1 MPEDAEVGS
10 SDSTSSGE
18 ESGALLDNVPRSAG
32 ARAEHLPAAIAA
44 AEDHWDA
51 ALVPESRRKD
61 KQDRATVEQVLDPRT
76 RRVLSKLLRNGV
88 LSALHGCVATG
99 KEANVYHARAPAPDG
114 GDGRHVAVKIFK
126 TSILAFK
133 DRAKYV
139 VGERRFQGGYAK
151 PRNPRKMV
159 KLWAEKEFRNLMR
172 LRDVGIACP
181 QALLLRD
188 HVLVMSFCG
197 DTDGRPAPR
206 LCELGRARADRFSAA
221 DEWSALYTGVAA
233 AMRRLY
239 QRARLVHGDL
249 SEYNLLYWQQQ
260 VYFIDVSQSMER
272 DHPYALDFLR
282 RDCHNVSAFF
292 RAQVARFGGGSEAL
306 ERVLT
311 ARRLFEYVVAAA
323 ESSEES
329 EAALLAAALR
339 QQRQALQSGGA
350 ALLETAD
357 DEVVFEAAYIPRRLD
372 ELDEEDVERVYYD
385 GMLRPASAFQ
395 EEHGD
400 REEVG
405 QDAEESVATT
415 DASGTDGEV
424 ASSAA
429 SDTEGADADAASAAA
444 HADERAR
451 RKLHQKQVKAE
462 QRERRQHK
470 IPKKVKRRAQKR
482 ARARR
487 RPNTG
492 DDGGT
497 GHRASR
503 PARCG
508 FRLPGDMS
516 MTRE

>member
-1 MPEDAEVGS
+1 
-10 SDSTSSGE
+10 
-18 ESGALLDNVPRSAG
+18 
-32 ARAEHLPAAIAA
+32 
-44 AEDHWDA
+44 
-51 ALVPESRRKD
+51 
-61 KQDRATVEQVLDPRT
+61 
-76 RRVLSKLLRNGV
+76 
-88 LSALHGCVATG
+88 
-99 KEANVYHARAPAPDG
+99 
-114 GDGRHVAVKIFK
+114 
-126 TSILAFK
+126 
-133 DRAKYV
+133 
-139 VGERRFQGGYAK
+139 
-151 PRNPRKMV
+151 MV

-188 HVLVMSFCG
+188 HVLLMSFCG

-206 LCELGRARADRFSAA
+206 LCELGRARADPFSTA
-221 DEWSALYTGVAA
+221 DEWSALYTEVAA

-249 SEYNLLYWQQQ
+249 SEYNLLYWQQK

-292 RAQVARFGGGSEAL
+292 RAQVERSGGGSEAL

-311 ARRLFEYVVAAA
+311 ARRLFEYVVAAV
-323 ESSEES
+323 EGSEES
-329 EAALLAAALR
+329 EAALLATALR
-339 QQRQALQSGGA
+339 QQREALQSGGA

-385 GMLRPASAFQ
+385 GMLRPANAF
-395 EEHGD
+395 EEQRGG
-400 REEVG
+400 REEAG
-405 QDAEESVATT
+405 RDSEESVATT
-415 DASGTDGEV
+415 DASDTDGETE
-424 ASSAA
+424 SSAA
-429 SDTEGADADAASAAA
+429 NDTEGADAASAAA
-444 HADERAR
+444 HVDERAR

-487 RPNTG
+487 RPSSG
-492 DDGGT
+492 GDGGT
-497 GHRASR
+497 AHRAPQ

-516 MTRE
+516 VT